1 MQINIDNLIESWFSN
16 ASPKDQLAFLKKL
29 LVSTASEPVPTKS
42 YGLTTKQ
49 VMEKAR
55 KPSMHIK
62 PTVLGKEFKSMKAA
76 AAHYGI
82 PYHTVQYRKEKGQ
95 NIEQIYREAY
105 AADKDKKNKIMRRN
119 EDGSI
124 TVTTARNR

>member
-55 KPSMHIK
+55 KPSTHIK
-62 PTVLGKEFKSMKAA
+62 LTVLGKKFKSMKAA
-76 AAHYGI
+76 ADHYGI
-82 PYHTVQYRKEKGQ
+82 PYHKVAYRKKEGDLSRSLRGRQRQEKQ
-95 NIEQIYREAY
+95 NHA
-105 AADKDKKNKIMRRN
+105 KKRGRFNHCH
-119 EDGSI
+119 DS
-124 TVTTARNR
+124 